1 MRTFHW
7 VSGELTEV
15 QRFINVPMRWCEQYP
30 ARERR
35 ELWIRSTGGIEVKL
49 VVHTRAMPARRGHRV
64 LAVLH
69 RRQLVGLRNLST
81 GAQVNF
87 VRSDPPLLWRRCD
100 GVAVTLLVIVGVM
113 AGLMGSLAAGALA
126 TLAAVGFPP
135 MWILGRWL
143 LRCGLSADVERAF
156 ETAQAQMEGRVQLR
170 RVK

>member
-35 ELWIRSTGGIEVKL
+35 ELWIRSTGGIELKL

-69 RRQLVGLRNLST
+69 GRQLVGLRNLST

-100 GVAVTLLVIVGVM
+100 GVVVTLLVIVGVM

-143 LRCGLSADVERAF
+143 LRRGLSADVERAF

>member
-35 ELWIRSTGGIEVKL
+35 ELWIRTTCGMEVKL
-49 VVHTRAMPARRGHRV
+49 VVHARVMPACRGHQV

-69 RRQLVGLRNLST
+69 RKQPVGLRNLST

-100 GVAVTLLVIVGVM
+100 GA
-113 AGLMGSLAAGALA
+113 ALA
-126 TLAAVGFPP
+126 TLIAVSAGLALADPPSAAIAWLATAVLYVPILVGTRLIARTL
-135 MWILGRWL
+135 MAKAVE
-143 LRCGLSADVERAF
+143 SAFD
-156 ETAQAQMEGRVQLR
+156 TAAH
-170 RVK
+170 